1 MTALTQAL
9 LGSTSPGLPGPV
21 LPGVG
26 KTVSTVTAPVTALVS
41 PVATAASGAVT
52 AAAGA
57 VNTALGATTS
67 ATRSSGQPTGGG
79 ATAPVTV
86 TLKIPLG

>member
-1 MTALTQAL
+1 LLVRHTQRHGFL
-9 LGSTSPGLPGPV
+9 HLENYNDVILSDPGPERESSFKGISV
-21 LPGVG
+21 RGHEKDTTL
-26 KTVSTVTAPVTALVS
+26 
-41 PVATAASGAVT
+41 
-52 AAAGA
+52 
-57 VNTALGATTS
+57 LGATTS